1 MTRKEKCDLH
11 TITTTVMSLM
21 VEFMIVFQIKREREI
36 APCEPLSP
44 IKRDK
49 LNKLMNESK

>member
-1 MTRKEKCDLH
+1 
-11 TITTTVMSLM
+11 MSLM
-21 VEFMIVFQIKREREI
+21 VEFMIVLQIKREREI